1 MAGSVLN
8 RRFGF
13 QMNISAKLKVSASKS
28 ATSPSCKTLANILT
42 QPNSKKII
50 YKRKNMKN
58 IFTFLII
65 TFCFISCENTDDGT
79 SSSLPEFTTEGKN
92 TFGCKIDNQIF
103 VPKRKITGSPYS
115 NPILKATYVYNE
127 YYFNGYHLS
136 IFANNEVSN
145 KLINIRLNGGL
156 NPLIEGNTYPI
167 SVNQDNNIY
176 GIYEHWGETIDNGD
190 GTGFTPVYEFTTDN
204 SSFGELEIIKL
215 DTENKIISGVFWF
228 DCKETNRD
236 TISHITEGRFDLK
249 YTIDF

>member
-1 MAGSVLN
+1 LVIFVKAWSW
-8 RRFGF
+8 F
-13 QMNISAKLKVSASKS
+13 I
-28 ATSPSCKTLANILT
+28 ATSCSRKTLANILA

-50 YKRKNMKN
+50 YKRKNMKD
-58 IFTFLII
+58 ILTFLII
-65 TFCFISCENTDDGT
+65 IFCFVSCENTDDGT
-79 SSSLPEFTTEGKN
+79 SSSLPNFTTEGKN

-103 VPKRKITGSPYS
+103 LPKRKITGSPYS

-127 YYFNGYHLS
+127 YYFNGYYLS

-167 SVNQDNNIY
+167 NVNQDNNIY
-176 GIYEHWGETIDNGD
+176 GIYEHWGKTIDNGD
-190 GTGFTPVYEFTTDN
+190 GTGFTPVYEFTTNN
-204 SSFGELEIIKL
+204 SNFGELKIIKL

-228 DCKETNRD
+228 DCKEINRD